1 MMATS
6 RRRSRRQIEEEEDE
20 EEFPHSPSTQ
30 RTPSLSP
37 EVKHPLTRDPND
49 FRQDLTRDV
58 APGLAV

>member
-30 RTPSLSP
+30 RTSLSP
-37 EVKHPLTRDPND
+37 EVKHLK
-49 FRQDLTRDV
+49 
-58 APGLAV
+58 